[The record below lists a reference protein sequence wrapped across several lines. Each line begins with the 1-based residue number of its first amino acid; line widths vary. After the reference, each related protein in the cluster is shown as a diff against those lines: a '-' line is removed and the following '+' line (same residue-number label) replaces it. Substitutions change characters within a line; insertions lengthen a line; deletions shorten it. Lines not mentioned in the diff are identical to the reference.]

1 MTDEAL
7 TVPGLSAPVTIAV
20 DRWGIPHIR
29 AENLTDLFFAQGFN
43 AARDRLW
50 QIDLWRKRGLGL
62 LAEDFG
68 PGYLEQDRAA
78 RLFLY
83 RGDMA
88 AEWATYAPDAQDICE
103 AFVRGINA
111 YVDLVAREPARLP
124 PEFVALGTQ
133 PAKWKAE
140 DVVRIRSHALMRNLL
155 SEVVRARVM
164 AGAGAEAD
172 LLRQN
177 LDPPLTVEAPDGLDH
192 ASVPLAV
199 LDLFKLAAVPVRF
212 TADRLAATLAEAPRW
227 RKVTPLGEVV
237 RDAEGQGSN
246 NWVIA
251 GRLTETGRPILA
263 NDPHRAHAV
272 PSLRY
277 IVHLTCPEFDGIGAG
292 EPSAPGIMA
301 GHNGII
307 GFGLTLFF
315 GPDGEDLYV
324 YETHPDDPDLYRY
337 GEGWERMRV
346 VEEQAA
352 VRGEAA
358 QTLRLKFTRHGP
370 VLLEEA
376 GAHRAY
382 ALRTVWSEPGAAAY
396 LVSLSSMR
404 RRNHADF
411 AADMTR
417 WVVPAVNQVY
427 ADTAGNI
434 AWMAAGYSPIRPNWS
449 GLLPVPGDG
458 RYEWQGFYRA
468 GDLPHVLNPEQGFVA
483 TANEQNVPPDWPLPA
498 AAIGHEWIEPSRARR
513 IAEVFAATLRH
524 SVQTSCALQVDVTS
538 LPARRLARLAA
549 QLPRDEETV
558 AAACRLLAAFD
569 GTLHAES
576 AAAALSELWWTKHLR
591 PAVVAVA
598 VDDAELR
605 AAIGIGD
612 AEAILARLEAPETF
626 FEHPSDD
633 RRDELLRR
641 TLRSAYEE
649 CVERMGSDP
658 ATWRWGR
665 VHQAYFEHALAG
677 SRGAEWDIGPMPM
690 GGSESSPMNAAYR
703 LTDYRVTLGA
713 SFRMVLDIGEWD
725 CSRCIN
731 TPGQSGD
738 PRTPHYGDLAELWAY
753 GQFIPMLYS
762 RDAVDA
768 ATEMR
773 ITLLSAR

>member
-1 MTDEAL
+1 MTDETL
-7 TVPGLSAPVTIAV
+7 TIAGLSAPVTISV

-83 RGDMA
+83 RGDMM
-88 AEWATYAPDAQDICE
+88 AEWAAYAPDAQDICE

-111 YVDLVAREPARLP
+111 YVDLVAAEPARLP
-124 PEFVALGTQ
+124 PEFVELGTW
-133 PAKWKAE
+133 PAKWQAE

-155 SEVVRARVM
+155 SEVLRARVM

-177 LDPPLTVEAPDGLDH
+177 LDPPVTVTPPEGLDPG
-192 ASVPLAV
+192 SIPLAV

-212 TADRLAATLAEAPRW
+212 TADRLTAPLAEAARW

-237 RDAEGQGSN
+237 REAEGQGSN

-301 GHNGII
+301 GHNGTI

-324 YETHPDDPDLYRY
+324 YDTHPDDPDLYRY

-346 VEEQAA
+346 VEETVA
-352 VRGEAA
+352 VRGEAP
-358 QTLRLKFTRHGP
+358 QSLRLKFTRHGP
-370 VLLEEA
+370 VLLEDA

-411 AADMTR
+411 ATDMKR

-427 ADTAGNI
+427 ADTSGNI
-434 AWMAAGYSPIRPNWS
+434 AWMTAGFSPIRPNWS

-458 RYEWQGFYRA
+458 RYEWQGFHRA
-468 GDLPHVLNPEQGFVA
+468 GDLPHVLNPAQGFVA
-483 TANEQNVPPDWPLPA
+483 TANEQNVPPEWPLPA
-498 AAIGHEWIEPSRARR
+498 AAIGHEWIEPSRAHR
-513 IAEVFAATLRH
+513 IAEVFAETPRH
-524 SVQTSCALQVDVTS
+524 SVETSCALQMDVTS

-549 QLPRDEETV
+549 QLPREDETV
-558 AAACRLLAAFD
+558 AAACRLLADFD
-569 GTLHAES
+569 GALHADS

-591 PAVVAVA
+591 PAVFAVA
-598 VDDAELR
+598 VEDPQVRTLL
-605 AAIGIGD
+605 GIGD
-612 AEAILARLEAPETF
+612 AEAILTRLEAPEAF
-626 FEHPSDD
+626 FQQPATVQ
-633 RRDELLRR
+633 RDHLLCV
-641 TLRSAYEE
+641 TLRAAYED
-649 CVERMGSDP
+649 CVARLGQDSS
-658 ATWRWGR
+658 AWRWGR
-665 VHQAYFEHALAG
+665 LHQGYFEHALAE
-677 SRGAEWDIGPMPM
+677 SQGAEWDVGPLPV
-690 GGSESSPMNAAYR
+690 GGSESTPMNASYR

-713 SFRMVLDIGEWD
+713 SFRMVLDVGDWD
-725 CSRCIN
+725 RSRCIN
-731 TPGQSGD
+731 APGQSGD
-738 PRTPHYGDLAELWAY
+738 PRAPHYGDLAELWSE
-753 GQFIPMLYS
+753 GRFVPMLYS
-762 RDAVDA
+762 ANAIDA
-768 ATEMR
+768 ATDQR
-773 ITLLSAR
+773 IHLTPLR